1 MLRLHSYSKY
11 IIRSVFSL
19 FVVLFRVSCL
29 QTAAKGGSVD
39 GSAGGSVDGSGK
51 WGRRGG
57 GRPAERDQFRVQQQG
72 FYVRGDLTVDVFQAR
87 SLRLGTAAER

>member
-1 MLRLHSYSKY
+1 M
-11 IIRSVFSL
+11 
-19 FVVLFRVSCL
+19 
-29 QTAAKGGSVD
+29 D